1 MCGGCIYVIRRGII
15 TVLSKGL
22 LLKKRSNGSIVIQKE
37 WTRYELKGKKAY
49 IWMLA
54 RNGFSSRVV
63 EEQRIF
69 NELCREGLL
78 AQKDVQNTYGMYCLL
93 TSNILCVNK
102 RKGLHFPLC
111 RLEKKI
117 MQWLQG
123 GERKLSVEEL
133 VFLIEHNENPLV
145 YADDAFGVML
155 SKRIHKTHIHVT
167 NLLRKEMAVAKHRD
181 ETVNAILRLLKKNR
195 LYLM

>member
-1 MCGGCIYVIRRGII
+1 MCGGGIYVIRRGII

-22 LLKKRSNGSIVIQKE
+22 LLKKHSNSSIVIQKE
-37 WTRYELKGKKAY
+37 WTRYELKGEKAY

-54 RNGFSSRVV
+54 RNGFSSRGV

-78 AQKDVQNTYGMYCLL
+78 AQTDVQNAYGMYCLL
-93 TSNILCVNK
+93 TSNILCVNR
-102 RKGLHFPLC
+102 RKALRFPL
-111 RLEKKI
+111 RGLEKKI
-117 MQWLQG
+117 IQWLQG
-123 GERKLSVEEL
+123 GKRKLSVEEL
-133 VFLIEHNENPLV
+133 VFLIENDVNPII
-145 YADDAFGVML
+145 YEDDVFGVAL
-155 SKRIHKTHIHVT
+155 SERIYQTRIHVT

-181 ETVNAILRLLKKNR
+181 ETVNAVLRLLKKNR